1 MTISGHFLS
10 LVTQVIL
17 TDRRDVLVRVK
28 HTQQV
33 FIPLMAPSEVNEL
46 EEKEMFCTKLDSIIN
61 QCLSGNTLLVLC
73 DLAEVV
79 GTNGEGNELCFDH

>member
-33 FIPLMAPSEVNEL
+33 FIPLMVPSEVNEL

-61 QCLSGNTLLVLC
+61 QCLSGNTLLVLS
-73 DLAEVV
+73 DLAAVA
-79 GTNGEGNELCFDH
+79 GTNGEGNELCFDV